1 MGKRDEQRKLKMS
14 VLARIKADKGILFGA
29 FSQHVTKI
37 AKIERWKLIYNHA
50 QSLGLVPP
58 TKDWTYAGDSI
69 KLFYFVRNI
78 FWPSNNSI

>member
-58 TKDWTYAGDSI
+58 TKDWTYVRDVWWPNVKKATMVSI
-69 KLFYFVRNI
+69 
-78 FWPSNNSI
+78 